1 MSLKRTEPEQ
11 AKAILDA
18 WFAVE
23 EPDPDEAAN
32 IARLAELDATRE
44 R

>member
-1 MSLKRTEPEQ
+1 MSLKRTEPET
-11 AKAILDA
+11 AKRILDA
-18 WFAVE
+18 WLSVE

-32 IARLAELDATRE
+32 IARLGELDR